1 MKKIILGQKQV
12 LLFVFAG
19 AVSALVEILMM
30 KIFSQTIPI
39 FFEQEIDFHG
49 IKYPLSN
56 VLSTSCA
63 ILFNYWLSVRFVFER
78 GKHGKKREFFY
89 FMILSGITTFL
100 SLSIFQ
106 IFINFIFLTP
116 IDFKIYT
123 LSPIILSKVMAIG
136 IVSILNYVVK
146 KNIVFNG

>member
-19 AVSALVEILMM
+19 AMSALVEILMM

-63 ILFNYWLSVRFVFER
+63 ILLNYWLSVRFVFER

>member
-78 GKHGKKREFFY
+78 GKHGRKREFFY

>member
-1 MKKIILGQKQV
+1 MKRIILRQKQV
-12 LLFVFAG
+12 LLFIFAG
-19 AVSALVEILMM
+19 AMSALVEILMM

-56 VLSTSCA
+56 VFSTSCA

-89 FMILSGITTFL
+89 FIILSGITTFL

-136 IVSILNYVVK
+136 IVSILNYIVK
-146 KNIVFNG
+146 KNIIFSR

>member
-19 AVSALVEILMM
+19 AMSALVEILMM

-39 FFEQEIDFHG
+39 CFDQETDFYG
-49 IKYPLSN
+49 IKYPLSY

>member
-19 AVSALVEILMM
+19 AMSALVEILMM

-136 IVSILNYVVK
+136 IVSILNYIVK
-146 KNIVFNG
+146 KNIIFRR

>member
-19 AVSALVEILMM
+19 AMSALVEILMM

-39 FFEQEIDFHG
+39 FFEQETDFHG

-56 VLSTSCA
+56 VFSTSCA

-106 IFINFIFLTP
+106 IFINQVTC
-116 IDFKIYT
+116 T
-123 LSPIILSKVMAIG
+123 
-136 IVSILNYVVK
+136 
-146 KNIVFNG
+146 

>member
-19 AVSALVEILMM
+19 AMSALVEILMM

-39 FFEQEIDFHG
+39 CFDQETDFHG

-106 IFINFIFLTP
+106 IFINFIFLNP

-136 IVSILNYVVK
+136 IVSILNYIVK
-146 KNIVFNG
+146 KNIIFRR

>member
-1 MKKIILGQKQV
+1 MKRIILRQKQV
-12 LLFVFAG
+12 LLFIFAG
-19 AVSALVEILMM
+19 AMSALVEILMM

-56 VLSTSCA
+56 VFSTSCA

-89 FMILSGITTFL
+89 FIILSGITTFL

>member
-1 MKKIILGQKQV
+1 MKRIILRQKQV
-12 LLFVFAG
+12 LLFIFAG
-19 AVSALVEILMM
+19 AMSALVEILMM
-30 KIFSQTIPI
+30 KIFSQTIPL
-39 FFEQEIDFHG
+39 FFEQEADFHG

-146 KNIVFNG
+146 KNVVFNG

>member
-1 MKKIILGQKQV
+1 
-12 LLFVFAG
+12 
-19 AVSALVEILMM
+19 
-30 KIFSQTIPI
+30 
-39 FFEQEIDFHG
+39 
-49 IKYPLSN
+49 
-56 VLSTSCA
+56 
-63 ILFNYWLSVRFVFER
+63 
-78 GKHGKKREFFY
+78 
-89 FMILSGITTFL
+89 MILSGITTFL

>member
-19 AVSALVEILMM
+19 AMSALVEILMM
-30 KIFSQTIPI
+30 KIFSQIIPV
-39 FFEQEIDFHG
+39 FFEQEADFHG

-56 VLSTSCA
+56 VLSTFCA

-89 FMILSGITTFL
+89 FIILSGMTTFL

-136 IVSILNYVVK
+136 IVSILNYIVK
-146 KNIVFNG
+146 KNIIFSR